1 MIIIPFNHREASL
14 RFEIRHM
21 RAFIAVAEELQFRPA
36 AERLHMT
43 QSALTRTIQHLEEA
57 VGAELLSRTTRVVHL
72 TDAGRTFLY
81 ECRLALG
88 HIEKASLLAQAAA
101 DGKVGY
107 LRIAYMDF
115 AINGKLPIIIER
127 FLQTHPGIKVEL
139 FHFPSSKQ
147 KEALLESRIDVGFL
161 IGPFESPSVRQFMI
175 EREDLV
181 VLLPAAH
188 PLAAKPS
195 ISIRDL
201 ANEKFILG
209 SKDSWE
215 AFRTHFFALCHAAN
229 FSPLVAQEAS
239 TSDGIFGL
247 VAANIGVALY
257 ARCAENIQR
266 KGLVIRPLAGR
277 QKPLETMVC
286 WRKDIPTPTVERF
299 AEFLHDNADEFGI
312 AQEA

>member
-1 MIIIPFNHREASL
+1 M
-14 RFEIRHM
+14 RFELRHL
-21 RAFIAVAEELQFRPA
+21 RAFAAVAEELQFRPA

-43 QSALTRTIQHLEEA
+43 QSALTRTIQMLEEA
-57 VGAELLSRTTRVVHL
+57 VGAELLARTTRVVQL
-72 TDAGRTFLY
+72 TEAGRTFLY

-88 HIEKASLLAQAAA
+88 HIEKATLLAQAAA

-115 AINGKLPIIIER
+115 AINGQLPLIIEQ
-127 FLQTHPGIKVEL
+127 FLHTHPGIKVEL
-139 FHFPSSKQ
+139 FHYPSSKQ
-147 KEALLESRIDVGFL
+147 KEALLESRIDIGFL
-161 IGPFESPSVRQFMI
+161 IGPFESPTVSQVTLTN
-175 EREDLV
+175 EELV

-188 PLAAKPS
+188 PLVNKPV
-195 ISIRDL
+195 ITIKDL

-229 FSPLVAQEAS
+229 FSPVVAQEAS

-257 ARCAENIQR
+257 TRCAENIQR
-266 KGLVIRPLAGR
+266 KGLVIRRLAGR
-277 QKPLETMVC
+277 QRPLETLVC
-286 WRKDIPTPTVERF
+286 WRKDIATPTVERF
-299 AEFLHDNADEFGI
+299 AQFLLDNIDKFRDEG
-312 AQEA
+312 AA

>member
-1 MIIIPFNHREASL
+1 M

-115 AINGKLPIIIER
+115 AINGKLPMIIER

>member
-1 MIIIPFNHREASL
+1 M
-14 RFEIRHM
+14 RFELRHL

-57 VGAELLSRTTRVVHL
+57 VGAELLTRTTRVVQL
-72 TDAGRTFLY
+72 TEAGRTFLY

-88 HIEKASLLAQAAA
+88 HVEKAALLAQAAA

-115 AINGKLPIIIER
+115 AINGKLPAIIER
-127 FLQTHPGIKVEL
+127 FLNAYPGIKVEL

-147 KEALLESRIDVGFL
+147 KEALLESRIDIGFL
-161 IGPFESPSVRQFMI
+161 IGPFESPSVSQLLLT
-175 EREDLV
+175 REELV

-188 PLAAKPS
+188 PLADKPS
-195 ISIRDL
+195 ISLRDL
-201 ANEKFILG
+201 ASERFILG

-215 AFRTHFFALCHAAN
+215 AFRAHFFALCHAAN
-229 FSPLVAQEAS
+229 FSPLIAQEAS

-257 ARCAENIQR
+257 TRCAENIQR
-266 KGLVIRPLAGR
+266 KGLVIRPLSGR
-277 QKPLETMVC
+277 HRPMETLVC
-286 WRKDIPTPTVERF
+286 WRKDVMTSTVERF
-299 AEFLHDNADEFGI
+299 VAFLHEHAEEFGI
-312 AQEA
+312 APEA